1 MSDAHLSGAWHADT
15 ESLRGWVDGTS
26 GPIVSVSV
34 EQHVLACARC
44 RAEVA
49 ELVPAT
55 SLTTVWDAVLAE
67 VEVPRASRIERA
79 LKRVGLSQSDT
90 MVLSTAPVLRTAW
103 VAALIAILSFSL
115 LAALEGGDGALVVFL
130 AIAPLIPVGGVALA
144 YGPAADPSYEAVLVT
159 PYPMIR
165 LVLLRTAAV
174 LTTSMPI
181 TVGVGLVLPISTVA
195 ALAWLL
201 PAAGFTAGVL
211 TASAWVE
218 PEFGAI
224 AIALSWL
231 VAVGWATRMGDPLA
245 VLDPLAMVGYGA
257 LLCAGAAI
265 LALRAV
271 AATPSWRLL

>member
-1 MSDAHLSGAWHADT
+1 
-15 ESLRGWVDGTS
+15 
-26 GPIVSVSV
+26 VSV